1 MHKDQTYQY
10 GFSDIEKY
18 LKGELSPAAMHAL
31 EKAALTDPF
40 LADAIE
46 GYQQSNLELSN
57 IHLSEISTLIT
68 GSEEKGRIVPIT
80 HSKPNWFKIAAL
92 LVLISGIT
100 VIGWMLIRNPLS
112 SDSPLASYKEKDSNT
127 AVQTP
132 NEQTITVLAETKQ
145 QTNQPSKKTSK
156 ATVSTTGNDSSLQAL
171 ARTPMNT
178 KENIPLTMLHSEARA
193 AKQFSTDS
201 LKDAKSLQNN
211 VARLEQQHKYEQ
223 SLQGKVAGVV
233 INNPNSY
240 YTISGKVLDAQQ
252 KPLVNASVQLNTA
265 SPVKT
270 VSTNAQGA
278 FQISSKQPSAN
289 ITVSALGYQPVK
301 TSVSPASANIVTLDT
316 QVNTLDEVVVTG
328 YGTKRKKE
336 LVGAV
341 KRVESEQI
349 NHSSIEPAGGMSEWI
364 NTVHRKWETEK
375 WDKLPLR
382 DSISCILIL
391 AENGQITDVEFLQPL
406 NRRFKKRF
414 TSFLK
419 QGPIWIAQGLPAK
432 GRHQVIIKF

>member
-40 LADAIE
+40 LADAME
-46 GYQQSNLELSN
+46 GYQQSNLETSN
-57 IHLSEISTLIT
+57 IHLAEISTLID
-68 GSEEKGRIVPIT
+68 GSKEKGRIVPIT
-80 HSKPNWFKIAAL
+80 HSKPNWFKIAAF

-100 VIGWMLIRNPLS
+100 MIGWMLIRKPLS
-112 SDSPLASYKEKDSNT
+112 SDSPLARNKEKDSN
-127 AVQTP
+127 AVVQTP
-132 NEQTITVLAETKQ
+132 TDHTTTILAATKQ
-145 QTNQPSKKTSK
+145 PTNQPAKKTSK
-156 ATVSTTGNDSSLQAL
+156 ATVPVKDTDSSLQAL
-171 ARTPMNT
+171 AIVPANT
-178 KENIPLTMLHSEARA
+178 KENIPLTMLHSEARV

-201 LKDAKSLQNN
+201 LKDTKSLQNS
-211 VARLEQQHKYEQ
+211 VAKLNQQHKYEQ
-223 SLQGKVAGVV
+223 LLQGKAAGVLV
-233 INNPNSY
+233 TKQNTS

-265 SPVKT
+265 STVKT

-278 FQISSKQPSAN
+278 FQISSKEQSAN

-301 TSVSPASANIVTLDT
+301 TVVSPASANIVTLDT

-328 YGTKRKKE
+328 YGTKRKNE

-341 KRVESEQI
+341 KQINSEQI

-375 WDKLPLR
+375 WDQLPLR
-382 DSISCILIL
+382 DSISCILTL
-391 AENGQITDVEFLQPL
+391 AENGHITNVEFLQPA

-414 TSFLK
+414 ISFLK